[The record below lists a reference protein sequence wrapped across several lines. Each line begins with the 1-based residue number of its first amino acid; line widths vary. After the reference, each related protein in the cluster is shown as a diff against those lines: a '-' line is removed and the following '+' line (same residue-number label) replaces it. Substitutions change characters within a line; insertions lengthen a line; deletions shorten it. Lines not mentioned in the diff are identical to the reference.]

1 MNPVDV
7 TQSLARGAKSL
18 GVTVREGVT
27 VADVLTTTTRSAA
40 GLETVTGVRTA
51 DGAVVECEY
60 VVNCTGMWAREL
72 GERNGLVIPNQAAE
86 HYYLITDTIEGLAQD
101 APVFED
107 PASFGY
113 YREEGGGMMVG
124 LFEPEAAA
132 WSVEGVPADF
142 SFGTLPPDW
151 DRMAPFLEQAMDRV
165 PITHEVGIRTFFC
178 GPESFTPDLA
188 PAVGEAPGIRGY
200 FVAAGMNSVGILS
213 AGGLGRVLAHWITT
227 GRPDVD
233 VTGFDVARFRPHQL
247 APAYRA
253 ARTAEIL
260 GTVYAAHP
268 PGKQLRTARGA
279 LLSPV
284 HQRLVDEGGYL
295 REVSGWEGAAWFAG
309 AGRTAEATPTWGR
322 APWFDR
328 WAAEH
333 RAVREDIGL
342 IDMSFMA
349 KFSVEGAGAGAL
361 LDRVSAGAVDGDE
374 GVITYTQWLNED
386 GLLEADLTVT
396 KLAADRF
403 LVVASD
409 TAHGHALD
417 WLRRAASTGSTTG
430 AAT

>member
-1 MNPVDV
+1 M
-7 TQSLARGAKSL
+7 
-18 GVTVREGVT
+18 
-27 VADVLTTTTRSAA
+27 
-40 GLETVTGVRTA
+40 
-51 DGAVVECEY
+51 VECEY

-86 HYYLITDTIEGLAQD
+86 HYYLITDTIEGLGQD

-132 WSVEGVPADF
+132 WSVAGIPRDF

-213 AGGLGRVLAHWITT
+213 AGGFGRVLAHWITT

-268 PGKQLRTARGA
+268 RGSSCARPA
-279 LLSPV
+279 A
-284 HQRLVDEGGYL
+284 HCCR
-295 REVSGWEGAAWFAG
+295 RCTSGWSTRAATCARSPAGRARRGSPAPAAPRRRPPPGAARRG
-309 AGRTAEATPTWGR
+309 STAGRP
-322 APWFDR
+322 
-328 WAAEH
+328 
-333 RAVREDIGL
+333 
-342 IDMSFMA
+342 
-349 KFSVEGAGAGAL
+349 
-361 LDRVSAGAVDGDE
+361 
-374 GVITYTQWLNED
+374 
-386 GLLEADLTVT
+386 
-396 KLAADRF
+396 
-403 LVVASD
+403 
-409 TAHGHALD
+409 
-417 WLRRAASTGSTTG
+417 STGPCARTS
-430 AAT
+430 A